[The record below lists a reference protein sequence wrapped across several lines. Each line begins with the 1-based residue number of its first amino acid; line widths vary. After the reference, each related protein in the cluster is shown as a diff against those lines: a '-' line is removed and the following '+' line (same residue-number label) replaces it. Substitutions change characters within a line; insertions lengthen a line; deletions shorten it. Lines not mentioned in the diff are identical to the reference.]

1 MCPDPKMQST
11 VSLDV
16 PDYQDM
22 SLLPRPLLKWW
33 GGGLLSCLPL
43 VEIVLVIAMAGFVLH
58 SLG

>member
-1 MCPDPKMQST
+1 MQST

-43 VEIVLVIAMAGFVLH
+43 VEIVLVIAMAGFVLL